1 MDRSSL
7 HSRAVRPSEH
17 LDVSGPHTT
26 ASQVWSECEA
36 LEKVNGHGTST
47 RVALGLMAYATSQKR
62 LRLIKGPS
70 ECMVPAQ
77 SEEPSIATTLVPIFE
92 PRSCDLGLGL
102 NRGESSIR
110 SVVGIGPSGGGA
122 RQQSTRVNESDVV
135 PESRRMCLVG

>member
-70 ECMVPAQ
+70 ECMV
-77 SEEPSIATTLVPIFE
+77 SRSIRRAINSHDVGSHFRATLVRLGSGSE
-92 PRSCDLGLGL
+92 PRGVFNSISG
-102 NRGESSIR
+102 RYRTERWRRSSAVDT
-110 SVVGIGPSGGGA
+110 S
-122 RQQSTRVNESDVV
+122 E
-135 PESRRMCLVG
+135 